1 MDIELSY
8 KAKQVMVDCISLA
21 QQAFKRSFP
30 IPSITFNVRGKAAG
44 KAYLQLNQIRLNPI
58 LFRENPQAFLE
69 EVIPHEVAHLIT
81 YQVYGRV
88 RPHGKEWRDVMESV
102 FGIPANTT
110 HRFEVTS
117 VQGKTFEYRC
127 GCMTYPLSIRRHNKV
142 LRKEATYSCQKCH
155 QPLNFTG
162 VQLS

>member
-8 KAKQVMVDCISLA
+8 KAKQVMADCISLA
-21 QQAFKRSFP
+21 QQAFERSFP

-58 LFRENPQAFLE
+58 LFRENPQAFLK

-88 RPHGKEWRDVMESV
+88 RPTEKSGGASWNPYLV
-102 FGIPANTT
+102 FLPTPHTALKLPQS
-110 HRFEVTS
+110 RA
-117 VQGKTFEYRC
+117 
-127 GCMTYPLSIRRHNKV
+127 RR
-142 LRKEATYSCQKCH
+142 
-155 QPLNFTG
+155 LNI
-162 VQLS
+162 VAAA

>member
-8 KAKQVMVDCISLA
+8 KAKQVMADCISLA

-88 RPHGKEWRDVMESV
+88 PTTRKRVAGRHG
-102 FGIPANTT
+102 
-110 HRFEVTS
+110 
-117 VQGKTFEYRC
+117 
-127 GCMTYPLSIRRHNKV
+127 IRIW
-142 LRKEATYSCQKCH
+142 YSCQH
-155 QPLNFTG
+155 HTPL
-162 VQLS
+162 